1 MWPWVV
7 RSVVVFLVIVAVLLT
22 VRFFFF
28 RLPHYSPPMS
38 LPASENYESP
48 LGQRIKPLV
57 AAHLG
62 RTGLLPLV
70 SGQEAFLAR
79 LALVEAAES
88 TIDVQYYIWHQDITG
103 FLLFQRLLAAAKR
116 GVKVRLLLDDNNTT
130 GKDDILSALDAHP
143 NMEVRLFNPF
153 MQRQWRAL
161 GFLTDFF
168 RVNRRMHNKSL
179 TVDGV
184 ISVVGGRNIGD
195 EYFDAATGVAFADLD
210 VVAVGTVVPAIS
222 AEFNRYWRSR
232 SAYPLGLIVPTQTE
246 ASLPLP
252 NITAPA
258 MAYMESL
265 ETSPFAQL
273 LLQGNVDWH
282 WVKAHL
288 LSDDPSKGLG
298 RAPAE
303 NSVMA
308 TLAPMMRGAAQQ
320 LTIVSPYFVPTVQG
334 KRLLQEVAAQGA
346 SVAVLTN
353 SLMATDVAPVHAGYI
368 KYRKPLL
375 KHGIQLYELK
385 PSATVHEKR
394 ESVLKSSG
402 ASLHAKTFTIDNRW
416 MFVGSF
422 NMDPRSARLNTEMGL
437 LFESPALAQTLNQS
451 LTNIEQHAYALSL
464 KNKQLRWC
472 TVEGNQLECFDEEPG
487 SYWAKN
493 AFIRG
498 LAWLPIEWLL

>member
-1 MWPWVV
+1 
-7 RSVVVFLVIVAVLLT
+7 
-22 VRFFFF
+22 
-28 RLPHYSPPMS
+28 MS
-38 LPASENYESP
+38 LPASVNYRTQ
-48 LGQRIKPLV
+48 LGQNIEPLV
-57 AAHLG
+57 VNNLG
-62 RTGLLPLV
+62 RTGVLPLV
-70 SGQEAFLAR
+70 KGQEAFLAR

-103 FLLFQRLLAAAKR
+103 TLLFQRLLAAAER

-130 GKDDILSALDAHP
+130 GKDAVLSALDAHP
-143 NMEVRLFNPF
+143 NIEVRLFNPF

-232 SAYPLGLIVPTQTE
+232 SSYPLALIVPPQAANTE
-246 ASLPLP
+246 LSLSET
-252 NITAPA
+252 TAA
-258 MAYMESL
+258 TAYMESL
-265 ETSPFAQL
+265 AASPFAEL
-273 LLQGNVDWH
+273 LVKGSVDWH
-282 WVKAHL
+282 WVEAQL

-308 TLAPMMRGAAQQ
+308 TLAPMMQNAEEQ
-320 LTIVSPYFVPTVQG
+320 LTIISPYFVPTAQG
-334 KRLLQEVAAQGA
+334 KRLLQGVAAQGA
-346 SVAVLTN
+346 KVAVLTN

-375 KHGIQLYELK
+375 QHGIQLFELK

-402 ASLHAKTFTIDNRW
+402 ASLHAKTFTIDNQW

-437 LFESPALAQTLNQS
+437 LFKSPALAQTLNQN
-451 LTNIEQHAYALSL
+451 LANIEQHAYVLSL
-464 KNKQLRWC
+464 ENKQLRWC
-472 TVEGNQLECFDEEPG
+472 TMEEEKRECFDDEPG
-487 SYWAKN
+487 SHWIKN
-493 AFIRG
+493 SVIRV